1 MQNILFQ
8 PLKAGELE
16 LKNRIVMSPLT
27 RQRAGK
33 SRMPNDLMA
42 EYYAQR
48 ASAGLIITEATS
60 ITPMG
65 VGYVDTPGIWSDEQ
79 VEGWKKT
86 TKAVHEKGGKIVLQ
100 LWHVGRISHP
110 YFLHG
115 ELPVAPSAIK
125 PAGHVS
131 LIRPVT
137 EFETPRALETREVK
151 NLVQSYKEASKRA
164 KAAGFDG
171 VEIHA
176 ANGYLIDQFIQS
188 STNTRTDEY
197 GGNIENRARFLLEI
211 TDAII
216 EVWGPGRV
224 GVHLAPACDAHDMG
238 DENPLKTFSYIAKE
252 LGKRKIAFIFT
263 RESVDE
269 KAITPAIKKEFG
281 GVVIANQGLDVATAQ
296 KLIIEG
302 KADAASW
309 GKYYISN
316 PNLVEKIKEGKAFT
330 EFDPNTFY
338 TPGPKGYTDYPAN

>member
-1 MQNILFQ
+1 MQNIFFQ

-33 SRMPNDLMA
+33 ERMPNDLMA

-65 VGYVDTPGIWSDEQ
+65 VGYEDTPGIWSDEQ

-86 TKAVHEKGGKIVLQ
+86 TKAVHAKGGKIVIQ

-110 YFLHG
+110 YFLNG

-125 PAGHVS
+125 PAGKVS
-131 LIRPVT
+131 LVRPVV
-137 EFETPRALETREVK
+137 EFETPRALENREVK
-151 NLVQSYKEASKRA
+151 NLVLRYKEAAEKA
-164 KAAGFDG
+164 KVAGFDG

-188 STNTRTDEY
+188 STNKRTDEY

-216 EVWGPGRV
+216 QIWGAGRV
-224 GVHLAPACDAHDMG
+224 GVHLSPACDAHDMG

-263 RESVDE
+263 REGQDE

-281 GVVIANQGLDVATAQ
+281 GVVIANQGLDVNTAQ
-296 KLIIEG
+296 KIIAEG
-302 KADAASW
+302 KADAVSW